1 MMINKRLIGTVSQ
14 SKKYIAGNVA
24 FQWLSLAANVVMM
37 VCITRLLAA
46 LFNRTAD
53 AGQIALTLAPAA
65 AAVIVRYICTR
76 LASRMSYL
84 SSKAVKKTLRGM
96 IYEKLLRLGAANSE
110 TVRTSEV
117 VQVAV
122 EGVEQAESVLDI
134 ETLVDEAIKGLEEVE
149 QEL

>member
-1 MMINKRLIGTVSQ
+1 M
-14 SKKYIAGNVA
+14 A

-37 VCITRLLAA
+37 VSITRLLAA

-53 AGQIALTLAPAA
+53 AGQIALTLASAA

-96 IYEKLLRLGAANSE
+96 I
-110 TVRTSEV
+110 
-117 VQVAV
+117 
-122 EGVEQAESVLDI
+122 
-134 ETLVDEAIKGLEEVE
+134 
-149 QEL
+149 